1 MGVGAIILPNQLFAE
16 SPLFSVASE
25 FYLLE
30 HEQFF
35 LRHRYHK
42 KKLLLHRASMKAYER
57 MLRERG
63 LRVHYVDFRQ
73 GPRLLSLVDRLKNRR
88 IERLHMLDPVDDAI
102 VREIE
107 AFRVASGIDVTILET
122 PQFLMDKEKI
132 GRLLGSQ
139 ERCQMSSFYVRQRKR
154 LGILVEDGKPIGGK
168 WSFDPENRQ
177 RLPKDACIP
186 SLRSLPTG
194 KHGREAGLYVEKHF
208 RENPG
213 DIEGWLY
220 PTTHDGAQVWLT
232 DFVEHRLA
240 SFGPYEDAI
249 SKDSE
254 LLFHSLLSP
263 LLNTGLLRP
272 DEVVN
277 HVVEHSQR
285 HNVGLASLEGFVRQV
300 IGWRE
305 FMRGVYVT
313 IGEQQRHENFW
324 GLSNPLPKSFYDG
337 STGVEP
343 VDTVIHRVLRN
354 AYAHHIERLMMLG
367 NFMLLCEIHPD
378 EVYRWFMEL
387 FIDAYDWVMVPNV
400 YGMSQYADGGRITTK
415 PYISSSNYIRKMS
428 DFGQGDWCD
437 VWDGLFWRFV
447 SKHKRVFAANAR
459 MRVMAVQVDRLDRRR
474 LKTHIATAERFLA
487 TLLG

>member
-1 MGVGAIILPNQLFAE
+1 MPIGAIILPNQLYE
-16 SPLFSVASE
+16 DSPLFSVASE
-25 FYLLE
+25 FYLIE
-30 HEQFF
+30 HARFF
-35 LRHRYHK
+35 LDHRYHK
-42 KKLLLHRASMKAYER
+42 KKILLHRATMKAYER
-57 MLRERG
+57 RLRERG
-63 LRVHYVDFRQ
+63 LRVDYLSIRQ
-73 GPRLLSLVDRLKNRR
+73 VPQLVSLVDLLRR
-88 IERLHMLDPVDDAI
+88 RKVERVCLLDPVDHGLL
-102 VREIE
+102 RELE
-107 AFRVASGIDVTILET
+107 EFRAASGIDVMILET
-122 PQFLMDKEKI
+122 PQFLTDRKAIEE
-132 GRLLGSQ
+132 LLSTA
-139 ERCQMSSFYVRQRKR
+139 RHLQMASFYIRQRKR

-249 SKDSE
+249 SKDSG

-272 DEVVN
+272 VEVVGR
-277 HVVEHSQR
+277 VVEYSQR
-285 HNVGLASLEGFVRQV
+285 HNVGLASLEGFVRQG

-313 IGEQQRHENFW
+313 IGDQQRHENFW

-343 VDTVIHRVLRN
+343 VDKIIHRVLRN
-354 AYAHHIERLMMLG
+354 AYAHHIERLMILG

-428 DFGQGDWCD
+428 DFGQGNWCSI
-437 VWDGLFWRFV
+437 WDGLFWRFV
-447 SKHKRVFAANAR
+447 SRH
-459 MRVMAVQVDRLDRRR
+459 
-474 LKTHIATAERFLA
+474 
-487 TLLG
+487 